1 MRSRRPIGE
10 RHLFSKPYSENPAA
24 AACERRR
31 ARRRRRALGRTF
43 SALSALESR
52 RTYCPVSCML
62 RRHRPWFAG
71 SARSSEKRSAAA
83 SAPRRPSRG
92 ARGASRRPPRAAA
105 AAPTSAARVVSRASC
120 FASRRARSSS
130 RSRAS
135 KSAGLRSVASAP
147 HRATTSRR
155 RRPRATARPRWH
167 DALLGAEL
175 ANDSLERAELLVVHE
190 LARAQLP
197 VVGLT
202 YATPTCLCSALTA
215 TRTAATTG
223 ASAISPPRYSSSSK
237 APSFPARA
245 LGEAPALPRISSYSS
260 TVRSVPSSSRSRSTV
275 SNRLLFRVTP
285 ASAPRRGPGT
295 SPRWWSCRRSSPR
308 TSRRRRGR

>member
-1 MRSRRPIGE
+1 M
-10 RHLFSKPYSENPAA
+10 FSKPYSENPAA
-24 AACERRR
+24 AARSAGAAALADAD
-31 ARRRRRALGRTF
+31 ARSGRTF
-43 SALSALESR
+43 NALSALASS
-52 RTYCPVSCML
+52 RTYRPVSCMHK
-62 RRHRPWFAG
+62 RHRPWFAG

-83 SAPRRPSRG
+83 SVAAAPSFSRS
-92 ARGASRRPPRAAA
+92 ARCLSTPAAPAAA

-135 KSAGLRSVASAP
+135 NSAGLRSVASAP

-155 RRPRATARPRWH
+155 RRPSGDGDASAGTTHSLAPSWQMTASSAQNCSSSTNSHAPS
-167 DALLGAEL
+167 
-175 ANDSLERAELLVVHE
+175 SL
-190 LARAQLP
+190 

-237 APSFPARA
+237 APSFPGLALFARRQPCR
-245 LGEAPALPRISSYSS
+245 GISSYSS

-285 ASAPRRGPGT
+285 ANALSPWPRYFT
-295 SPRWWSCRRSSPR
+295 
-308 TSRRRRGR
+308 TVVVL

>member
-1 MRSRRPIGE
+1 M
-10 RHLFSKPYSENPAA
+10 HK
-24 AACERRR
+24 
-31 ARRRRRALGRTF
+31 
-43 SALSALESR
+43 
-52 RTYCPVSCML
+52 
-62 RRHRPWFAG
+62 RHRPWFAG

-83 SAPRRPSRG
+83 SVAAAPSFSSS
-92 ARGASRRPPRAAA
+92 ARCLSTPAAPAAA
-105 AAPTSAARVVSRASC
+105 AAPTSAAVKLVSALSC

-135 KSAGLRSVASAP
+135 NSEGLRSVASAP

-155 RRPRATARPRWH
+155 RRPSGDGDASAGTTHSLAPSWQMTASSAQNCSSSTNSHAPI
-167 DALLGAEL
+167 
-175 ANDSLERAELLVVHE
+175 SL
-190 LARAQLP
+190 

-202 YATPTCLCSALTA
+202 YATPTCLCSAFTA

-237 APSFPARA
+237 APSFPGLALLARRQPCR
-245 LGEAPALPRISSYSS
+245 GISSYSS

-285 ASAPRRGPGT
+285 ANALSPWPRYFT
-295 SPRWWSCRRSSPR
+295 
-308 TSRRRRGR
+308 TVVVL